1 MYYLKYKK
9 KREIILTLIKISF
22 SCFSDIV
29 EAKNNLFQYL
39 KHFFFKVFWILQWTV
54 NKGLCRSS

>member
-9 KREIILTLIKISF
+9 RKIILMLIKISF
-22 SCFSDIV
+22 SCLSDIV